1 MKTPEEMAEEW
12 VGRNRSYP
20 YRPEGSTD
28 KCVKAAFLAGYKAAQ
43 EWISVEDRLP
53 EPGTRVIVFD
63 ATIPDFPRTNTKVVI
78 GHLRGH
84 DRPFFINAWFAPDGL
99 GHVTHWMPLPPA
111 PKEEP

>member
-1 MKTPEEMAEEW
+1 MKTPERMAEEW

-43 EWISVEDRLP
+43 GWISVEDRLP
-53 EPGTRVIVFD
+53 TPEVPVLCI
-63 ATIPDFPRTNTKVVI
+63 
-78 GHLRGH
+78 
-84 DRPFFINAWFAPDGL
+84 DGL
-99 GHVTHWMPLPPA
+99 DDMYIDYKLKDGQWDFSCDQSKCTHWMPLPPA